1 MRPLQTLLKI
11 NFVILNINK
20 VAPTYEKVAKLIEHN
35 SNIVLT
41 EYDGTKNENEEI
53 SISGYPTVL
62 FFPANN
68 KASPITF

>member
-1 MRPLQTLLKI
+1 M
-11 NFVILNINK
+11 
-20 VAPTYEKVAKLIEHN
+20 APTYEKVAKLIEHN